1 MINDG
6 SETTGQR
13 LFRWFLRPLLGR
25 VWYIGNPV
33 VLMLQATPVACLKA
47 LHTATKPKV
56 NQLHFRNLYANGRRY
71 YLHPYKLGFQMTTT
85 RSVAWNYRRRT
96 VSTTILN
103 AKLITH
109 DNGITQI
116 YLQSRMNLSYLLT
129 SLSLWMPI
137 FVASWLIYTL
147 WNPILIGVLITSLF
161 GLSWTGHRLTAVLDA
176 DALVWFIQKVL
187 EEFAPAEIP
196 ALADENA
203 PSDVIYEHHNFE
215 QEWAKFYETHQ
226 PED

>member
-1 MINDG
+1 MIYDG

-25 VWYIGNPV
+25 IWYVGNPA
-33 VLMLQATPVACLKA
+33 VLMLQASPVVCLKA

-56 NQLHFRNLYANGRRY
+56 NQLHFRNLYTNGRRY

-96 VSTTILN
+96 GSTTVLN

-109 DNGITQI
+109 DNGITQM
-116 YLQSRMNLSYLLT
+116 YLQSRMNITYLLT
-129 SLSLWMPI
+129 SFSLWMPI
-137 FVASWLIYTL
+137 FVASWLVYTA
-147 WNPILIGVLITSLF
+147 WNSVLIGVLVASLL
-161 GLSWTGHRLTAVLDA
+161 GLSWAGHRLTAILDA

-187 EEFAPAEIP
+187 EDFAADEIP
-196 ALADENA
+196 TLVPENA
-203 PSDVIYEHHNFE
+203 PSDVIYEQHNFE
-215 QEWAKFYETHQ
+215 DEWAKFYHAHQ
-226 PED
+226 ADE